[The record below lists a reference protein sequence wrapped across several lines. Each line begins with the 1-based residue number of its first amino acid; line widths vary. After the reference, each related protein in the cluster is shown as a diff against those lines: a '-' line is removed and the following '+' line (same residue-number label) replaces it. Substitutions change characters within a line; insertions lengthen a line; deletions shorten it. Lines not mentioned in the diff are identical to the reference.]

1 MEVKEKAEKI
11 FTQKWFSSMAKFS
24 DIFAVRQVGQIAS
37 KTTDSAI
44 LSHWHKFTYDLKTST
59 DRGPFRSNEMK
70 DEFFKKVG
78 GVYSFS
84 QQMKN
89 NQLHNFQNTIDATSL
104 IFAHSILDDSAYE
117 CCRITLILSPDFW
130 ISSIKNRKVKLEYL
144 HSNSSENI
152 IKEKCDEYFI
162 QFEKESLLSKI
173 DRLFNICKPEKDYDP
188 LENYKYDREK
198 IKYYDDLRHQIV
210 HKEIP
215 KTCFKNGDA
224 EINYLF
230 KTNFLFFALIN
241 NHYDLKINPLYLQKS
256 D

>member
-1 MEVKEKAEKI
+1 A
-11 FTQKWFSSMAKFS
+11 
-24 DIFAVRQVGQIAS
+24 
-37 KTTDSAI
+37 
-44 LSHWHKFTYDLKTST
+44 
-59 DRGPFRSNEMK
+59 
-70 DEFFKKVG
+70 
-78 GVYSFS
+78 
-84 QQMKN
+84 QQMKD
-89 NQLHNFQNTIDATSL
+89 NQMKKFQNTIDATSL

-130 ISSIKNRKVKLEYL
+130 INVIKNRKISLEYL

-162 QFEKESLLSKI
+162 QFEKESLLTKI
-173 DRLFNICKPEKDYDP
+173 DRLFKICKPEKDYDP
-188 LENYKYDREK
+188 IENYKYDREK

-215 KTCFKNGDA
+215 EKCLKNGYA

-241 NHYDLKINPLYLQKS
+241 YRYDLKFNPLYLQKR